1 MTEEQIDILRKAL
14 SLYRFSLAMQADEM
28 ERAKYAD
35 MLEELSKL
43 IETDVS
49 YWSLCDVPFL

>member
-35 MLEELSKL
+35 MLEELSRL
-43 IETDVS
+43 IDTDVT
-49 YWSLCDVPFL
+49 YWSLYN